1 MSAWNGFGG
10 LNLSG
15 IEASDYVGIPEGNHV
30 VRAMDAKIEDVA
42 GSKTN
47 KKLVVE
53 FKEVGGPGRIRF
65 QFNVHNTSEK
75 AQEIGLRQLKS
86 FLVSGG
92 HPSPDNPR
100 DISSLKGLVVGVT
113 VAPGKPY
120 LDKEGN
126 EKIRNEIKRFFS
138 PAELGEDAPA
148 APRQSAH
155 APRQPAKPADDNFD
169 DDIPF

>member
-30 VRAMDAKIEDVA
+30 VRSVDAKIEDVA

-47 KKLVVE
+47 KKLVVD

-65 QFNVHNTSEK
+65 QFNVFNTS
-75 AQEIGLRQLKS
+75 AQAQDIGLRQLKS
-86 FLVSGG
+86 FLVSGK
-92 HPSPDNPR
+92 HPTPDNPR
-100 DISSLKGLVVGVT
+100 DVSTLKGLTVGVT

-120 LDKEGN
+120 MKDGKERVN
-126 EKIRNEIKRFFS
+126 NEIKRFFN
-138 PAELGEDAPA
+138 PNELDSDEAPTSRAAPAPA
-148 APRQSAH
+148 ASE
-155 APRQPAKPADDNFD
+155 DNFD